1 MTSNVG
7 PSISLRV
14 IIYNTHGCSILW
26 KGFKT
31 VTKIFRFII
40 RRLKFA
46 MHRHLSGMSLWAS
59 LKSMRRLNVF
69 CYRQKNRSIPHFN
82 CWTIQSFS
90 ITIPGAINNITAAG
104 WMISAELAKTFLSY
118 VHDIAFIVFWKLWC
132 KLKTLHPIN
141 VYKRKVKL
149 EKKKANLAITS

>member
-1 MTSNVG
+1 MTSKVG

-69 CYRQKNRSIPHFN
+69 CYIDRKIEAYLTSIAELSRVSPSQFQVLL
-82 CWTIQSFS
+82 TILQQQ
-90 ITIPGAINNITAAG
+90 AG
-104 WMISAELAKTFLSY
+104 WSLQNWPKRFFPMSMTLLSLSSESFD
-118 VHDIAFIVFWKLWC
+118 VNWKHF
-132 KLKTLHPIN
+132 T
-141 VYKRKVKL
+141 R
-149 EKKKANLAITS
+149 